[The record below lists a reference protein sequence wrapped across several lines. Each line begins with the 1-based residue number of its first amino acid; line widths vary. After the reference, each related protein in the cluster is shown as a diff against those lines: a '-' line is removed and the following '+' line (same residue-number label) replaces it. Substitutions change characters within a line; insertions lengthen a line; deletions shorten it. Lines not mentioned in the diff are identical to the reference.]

1 MKALRIAVALGLALG
16 LSFASQ
22 AQAAAKKSVKS
33 HSSKSYI
40 EGTTQDGRT
49 GMFFSQ
55 TADTS
60 AVGHGKITAA
70 VNYGA
75 SDGFSVVEIPLF
87 GINYCVIKNLE
98 LGASLPFEIVSV
110 DGGDSQS
117 GLGSLTLGGKYVIPS
132 QKVNFGVGLDIMTG
146 PLSDELGQ
154 SSTDFSPKGMVTYT
168 LPSGMVLNGELGFV
182 ITGDVTY
189 TVPHFDPGTMTM
201 TTREVSVNADD
212 YIQLKGGVGIP
223 FTPKLTGI
231 AELGVNQFGDSGTAM
246 GFGIRTGTKTKLQAL
261 LAIGLGDGAPDFT
274 LGGAV
279 AFPL

>member
-16 LSFASQ
+16 LSFATQ
-22 AQAAAKKSVKS
+22 AQAAAKKIS
-33 HSSKSYI
+33 SSKSYI

-70 VNYGA
+70 VDYG
-75 SDGFSVVEIPLF
+75 SSSGYSVLEIPLF
-87 GINYCVIKNLE
+87 GINYCVVKNLE
-98 LGASLPFEIVSV
+98 LGASIPFELVSV

-132 QKVNFGVGLDIMTG
+132 QKVNFAVGLDIMVG
-146 PLSDELGQ
+146 PLSEDLGQ

-168 LPSGMVLNGELGFV
+168 LPTGMVLNGELGFV
-182 ITGDVTY
+182 ITGDQTY
-189 TVPHFDPGTMTM
+189 THVHMDGHVE
-201 TTREVSVNADD
+201 EVSYNADD

-231 AELGVNQFGDSGTAM
+231 AELGVNQFGDSGSAM